1 MADKRKEEEFTVA
14 DRRRFSFEDGEVH
27 DNPDR
32 ATEPVKEEVAAA
44 PPAEETKKAEVREFP
59 KREDVAAD
67 CPRKRRKLRSNRR

>member
-44 PPAEETKKAEVREFP
+44 PPAEETKKRRSVNSRSARMLP
-59 KREDVAAD
+59 RI

>member
-32 ATEPVKEEVAAA
+32 ATEPVKEEVVRARDPKAAA
-44 PPAEETKKAEVREFP
+44 WASFVQALFGSAEFRYLK
-59 KREDVAAD
+59 
-67 CPRKRRKLRSNRR
+67 